1 MEKCIESASFV
12 LDKAL
17 ENKPTD
23 AQIPP
28 KMFNKCKAV
37 VLLRLIE
44 AGVGI
49 SVTHGNGVIMVQNK
63 EGEWSGPSALGLT
76 GAGLGAMIGGGRKDI
91 IIMIFDEAN
100 VEQYVKGHMAY
111 GAESACVAGPIG
123 KDTSIDE
130 YLETGKGNRSFAYT
144 FTEGA
149 IAGFSLA
156 GATVK
161 AKIDANRKFYDSD
174 ASPLESGAVTIPEG
188 SAVSGLHEKLDQ
200 LKYKKEE
207 DGK

>member
-1 MEKCIESASFV
+1 MEKCIESADKV

-17 ENKPTD
+17 KNKPTD
-23 AQIPP
+23 SQIPP

-37 VLLRLIE
+37 VLLRIIE
-44 AGVGI
+44 VGVGI
-49 SVTHGNGVIMVQNK
+49 SGTHGNGVIMVHNSKDQ
-63 EGEWSGPSALGLT
+63 EWSGPSALSLT

-100 VEQYVKGHMAY
+100 IEQYAKGHMAY
-111 GAESACVAGPIG
+111 GAESAVVAGPIG

-161 AKIDANRKFYDSD
+161 AKLDANRKFYDSD
-174 ASPLESGAVTIPEG
+174 ASPLEIGAVTIPEG
-188 SAVSGLHEKLDQ
+188 GTVAGLHDKLNQ

-207 DGK
+207 